1 MTRRQVQF
9 MESICNGTFNDDRE
23 IDDFIEACA
32 KYSSKRPNKGP
43 ESPPKPLNRQE
54 AHNSPANIEQREE
67 IAKLK
72 AEIKEANEHI
82 ETLANKLL
90 DSKSYYTT

>member
-1 MTRRQVQF
+1 MKTSTKTLNAKIDQSRRRQAR
-9 MESICNGTFNDDRE
+9 S
-23 IDDFIEACA
+23 
-32 KYSSKRPNKGP
+32 
-43 ESPPKPLNRQE
+43 KPLNRQE
-54 AHNSPANIEQREE
+54 AHNSPANIEQRKE